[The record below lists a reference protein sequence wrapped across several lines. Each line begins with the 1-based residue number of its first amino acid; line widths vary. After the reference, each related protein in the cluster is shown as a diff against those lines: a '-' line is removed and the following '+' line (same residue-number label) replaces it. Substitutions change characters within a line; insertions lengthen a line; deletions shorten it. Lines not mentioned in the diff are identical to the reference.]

1 MSSHFYNL
9 GITYSGDIM
18 FNFFMDLSPVMQA
31 LIAGLFTWGVTM
43 LGASVVFFFK
53 NIKKNIMDSLLGFSG
68 GVMIAASFWSL
79 LNPAIEIANELKMIS
94 WLIVGCGF
102 FGGGILLFLGDK
114 LYNFIS
120 RKNEN
125 LKCNYSKRVL
135 MLLSSITLHN
145 IPEGLIIGVVFGSAA
160 CGIDNTTLISAITLT
175 IGIGLQNFPEGSAVS
190 LPLYRDGYS
199 KFKAFFLGQLSAIVE
214 PISAVI
220 GALLVMRVQA
230 LLPFLLSFAAGA
242 MIYVVV
248 CELIPESQTNN
259 NKNLI
264 TLCTLIGFIIM
275 MILDISLG

>member
-102 FGGGILLFLGDK
+102 FGG
-114 LYNFIS
+114 
-120 RKNEN
+120 
-125 LKCNYSKRVL
+125 
-135 MLLSSITLHN
+135 
-145 IPEGLIIGVVFGSAA
+145 
-160 CGIDNTTLISAITLT
+160 
-175 IGIGLQNFPEGSAVS
+175 
-190 LPLYRDGYS
+190 
-199 KFKAFFLGQLSAIVE
+199 
-214 PISAVI
+214 
-220 GALLVMRVQA
+220 
-230 LLPFLLSFAAGA
+230 
-242 MIYVVV
+242 
-248 CELIPESQTNN
+248 
-259 NKNLI
+259 
-264 TLCTLIGFIIM
+264 
-275 MILDISLG
+275 